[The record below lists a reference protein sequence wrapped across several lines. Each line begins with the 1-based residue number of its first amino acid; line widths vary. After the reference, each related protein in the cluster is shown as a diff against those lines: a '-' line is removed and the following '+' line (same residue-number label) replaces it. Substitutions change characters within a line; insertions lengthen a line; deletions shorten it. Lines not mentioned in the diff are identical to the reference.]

1 MLPKT
6 MSKKRIKM
14 KMLDPLIVSKF
25 DGKRPQPRDGIEI
38 PFCFEAGPSGIIRLI
53 GDCPGTPPTIII
65 EAPRSVE
72 VEIVSSAD
80 EEK

>member
-1 MLPKT
+1 MKT
-6 MSKKRIKM
+6 V
-14 KMLDPLIVSKF
+14 DPVIILKF
-25 DGKRPQPRDGIEI
+25 DGEKPQPRDGVDI
-38 PFCFEAGPSGIIRLI
+38 PFCFEAGHSGFIRLI
-53 GDCPGTPPTIII
+53 GDCPGIPPTIII